1 VAKKRTDY
9 KSQACKISQ
18 SVQRARKM
26 IVTDLQSDAHSPG
39 QRCIRD
45 GLSPE
50 AARDLSLVLAAVGI
64 GHRIAHTADG
74 SSLWVRAEA
83 ADAAQH
89 TIVAYE
95 RENAGTAEHPGTATA
110 MIGRNWSGV
119 GLALF
124 IMAVHIA
131 SSGNGD
137 HGAYV
142 QAYGASAAQILS
154 GELYRT
160 VTALILH
167 ADWGHLA
174 ANMAGSVIFA
184 TAVCAWV
191 GSGVGVLLILATGVV
206 GNWISAAVYQ
216 SGHTAIGASTAVF
229 GALGL
234 IAAHQFID
242 KISQPGMRIRAW
254 LPMAGALALLGFL
267 GVSERSDV
275 LAHFFGLV
283 SGLGIGGV
291 TTVLLPKAPGVAV
304 QNGCLALSL
313 ALVVMAWMAGLG

>member
-1 VAKKRTDY
+1 
-9 KSQACKISQ
+9 
-18 SVQRARKM
+18 
-26 IVTDLQSDAHSPG
+26 
-39 QRCIRD
+39 
-45 GLSPE
+45 LSPE

-74 SSLWVRAEA
+74 SSLWVAAEKA
-83 ADAAQH
+83 EVAEGAIA
-89 TIVAYE
+89 AYE
-95 RENAGTAEHPGTATA
+95 RENASKVDCPATPKPL
-110 MIGRNWSGV
+110 IGRNWSGG

-124 IMAVHIA
+124 LLAVHTA
-131 SSGNGD
+131 SSGSGD
-137 HGAYV
+137 HETYV
-142 QAYGASAAQILS
+142 RAYGASAGQILS

-174 ANMAGSVIFA
+174 ANMAGCVIFA

-191 GSGVGVLLILATGVV
+191 GSGVGVLLILAAGAV

-234 IAAHQFID
+234 IAAHQFVD
-242 KISQPGMRIRAW
+242 KIKQPAMRIRAW
-254 LPMAGALALLGFL
+254 LPIAGALALLGFL
-267 GVSERSDV
+267 GVSERSDI

-283 SGLGIGGV
+283 AGLGIGGV
-291 TTVLLPKAPGVAV
+291 TTFLLSKAPGAAV

-313 ALVVMAWMAGLG
+313 AVVVLAWMAGFG